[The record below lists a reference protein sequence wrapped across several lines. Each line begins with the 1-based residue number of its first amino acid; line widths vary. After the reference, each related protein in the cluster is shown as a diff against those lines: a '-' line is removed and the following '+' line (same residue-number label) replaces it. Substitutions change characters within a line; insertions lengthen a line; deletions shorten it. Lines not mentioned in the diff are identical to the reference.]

1 VTEANFLRN
10 FSLTKADKI
19 LKRKDFIRLTRY
31 GKKIHGRYFIAV
43 FTPAQSDRIRLGVT
57 ITRKVGKA
65 VKRNKIKRIS
75 REYFR
80 LNRHNIT
87 GTWDINIIAKK
98 EAGNLPTDL
107 AFLSLKDLFD
117 RISSRFDH

>member
-1 VTEANFLRN
+1 LRI
-10 FSLTKADKI
+10 FKLTKADKI
-19 LKRKDFIRLTRY
+19 LKRTDFLQLTRC
-31 GKKIHGRYFIAV
+31 GKKINCRYFTAV
-43 FTPAQSDRIRLGVT
+43 FSPSQSDRTRLGVT

-98 EAGNLPTDL
+98 EAGDLPPDL
-107 AFLSLKDLFD
+107 AFLSLKDIFD
-117 RISSRFDH
+117 RISRTLDH